1 MSDTPG
7 VIPQSAALAEADP
20 FSLSELM
27 SRDPEGYNRQ
37 DRDRIIAALRQDRV
51 RREAAEKA
59 AGEGKRAPRATKVA
73 ETTLVP
79 VNIGDI
85 GL

>member
-1 MSDTPG
+1 
-7 VIPQSAALAEADP
+7 
-20 FSLSELM
+20 M

-37 DRDRIIAALRQDRV
+37 DRDRIIAALREDRA

-59 AGEGKRAPRATKVA
+59 AGEGKRAPRAARADAGPT
-73 ETTLVP
+73 VP
-79 VNIGDI
+79 LDVNKL